1 MKINNLIHLI
11 ALTYAL
17 VLLLIVPALAENQS
31 KATAQ
36 FSAEQSSSIEEII
49 HSYILNH
56 PEVLT
61 EAMQRLQDREQQAED
76 KRLSEAAKAMKPVS
90 REDHIRGS
98 VDAPVK
104 IIEFSDFECPFCK
117 GFQSSLKQV
126 MNDYEKDGKVAW
138 VYRHFPL
145 DQLHTKARKEAQA
158 SECAAELGGKA
169 AFWIFADKLF
179 EIAPSNDGLDL
190 AMLPKI
196 AEELGLDKAKFAACL
211 EGDQRGGKFA
221 AHIQSNAEDGAA
233 AGVTGTPFSI
243 VVNSKGRIF
252 PINGAQP
259 YEAVKAIIEAAL
271 KEE

>member
-76 KRLSEAAKAMKPVS
+76 KRLSEAAKSIKPVNG
-90 REDHIRGS
+90 EDHIRGN

-117 GFQSSLKQV
+117 GFQASLKQV

-145 DQLHTKARKEAQA
+145 DQLHSKARKEAQA

-169 AFWIFADKLF
+169 AFWTFADGLF
-179 EIAPSNDGLDL
+179 EITPSNDGLDL
-190 AMLPKI
+190 AILPKI
-196 AEELGLDKAKFAACL
+196 AEGMGLDKAKFAACL
-211 EGDQRGGKFA
+211 EGDQRGGKYA
-221 AHIQSNAEDGAA
+221 AHIQSNAQDGVA

-243 VVNSKGRIF
+243 IVNSKGRIF